1 MKKIILTFM
10 ALALVAV
17 AVSAQSLVENSFYT
31 KSVELEAAAKAAFDE
46 GEYDIAADLAAQAV
60 ENARLSDEYVAMILS
75 MRAADVAINAAQAR
89 YDWAT
94 GLRTEVRFPSAYAGA
109 TAELAAARASY
120 AEEA

>member
-17 AVSAQSLVENSFYT
+17 AVSAQSFVENSYYT
-31 KSVELEAAAKAAFDE
+31 KSIQLEAAAKAAFDE
-46 GEYDIAADLAAQAV
+46 GEYDNAADLAAQAV

-75 MRAADVAINAAQAR
+75 MRAADTAIVSAQAR

-94 GLRTEVRFPSAYAGA
+94 G
-109 TAELAAARASY
+109 
-120 AEEA
+120 